1 MPKPTSGLHLPPDRF
16 CITACNYKLAKAVK
30 KKPGPGPVAG
40 NYFPNPNTYGAP
52 KIIVAPPG
60 STLIPSGPANFGP
73 VKGMLPLPGKS
84 NVSVPMPKFQIQTGL
99 PGQAGPAPMFS
110 INLNPSGQIQGM
122 GGIKRKASDGSDMH

>member
-30 KKPGPGPVAG
+30 KKPGPVPG

-60 STLIPSGPANFGP
+60 STLIPSGPGSFG
-73 VKGMLPLPGKS
+73 PGKS

>member
-1 MPKPTSGLHLPPDRF
+1 M
-16 CITACNYKLAKAVK
+16 
-30 KKPGPGPVAG
+30 AG

-73 VKGMLPLPGKS
+73 VKGLLPLPGKS

>member
-30 KKPGPGPVAG
+30 KKPGPGPVTG

-60 STLIPSGPANFGP
+60 STLIPSGPGSFGA
-73 VKGMLPLPGKS
+73 VKGPS

-110 INLNPSGQIQGM
+110 INLNPAGQIQGM
-122 GGIKRKASDGSDMH
+122 GGCQEEGQ